1 MPKPL
6 RIVAGILL
14 VLCGLVG
21 FLPVLGF
28 WMIPLG
34 LFVLTFDLPWI
45 RPYYRRVRVYG
56 WKVMARLRR
65 TAAWRV
71 ARRAWNSFS
80 EDRVMSMAASIAFYT
95 LFSIAPTLLLVS
107 WVAGLYFG
115 QEASQQ
121 ALADELGSLIG
132 SSEAEAVRNLT
143 SRAGSGAS
151 ERGPVATVASIALL
165 IFGATTV
172 FVEINTAL
180 NVIWKQDDSIPG
192 GVWELLRSRAL
203 SFSLVL
209 AMGFLLLVSLVLN
222 AGLSAVMRYA
232 AGIHEMVVVLIEAM
246 NFALSFAMTFVLF
259 ALMYKILPTIK
270 VIWRQVWIA
279 ALAAALFFNIG
290 KSAIGIYIGQSD
302 IASTYG
308 AASAIIVILLWV
320 YYSVLIFLAG
330 AEISKAYST
339 LQRTPPDR

>member
-1 MPKPL
+1 
-6 RIVAGILL
+6 
-14 VLCGLVG
+14 
-21 FLPVLGF
+21 
-28 WMIPLG
+28 
-34 LFVLTFDLPWI
+34 
-45 RPYYRRVRVYG
+45 
-56 WKVMARLRR
+56 
-65 TAAWRV
+65 
-71 ARRAWNSFS
+71 
-80 EDRVMSMAASIAFYT
+80 
-95 LFSIAPTLLLVS
+95 
-107 WVAGLYFG
+107 
-115 QEASQQ
+115 
-121 ALADELGSLIG
+121 
-132 SSEAEAVRNLT
+132 
-143 SRAGSGAS
+143 
-151 ERGPVATVASIALL
+151 
-165 IFGATTV
+165 
-172 FVEINTAL
+172 
-180 NVIWKQDDSIPG
+180 
-192 GVWELLRSRAL
+192 
-203 SFSLVL
+203 FSLVL